1 MAINNETDWSWHPDN
16 PNVARLLRAWGV
28 DQVIGDNLVGF
39 KDGTNVGWA
48 PISRM
53 EKMLE
58 QPWWLV
64 HRCVANLG
72 KMLH

>member
-1 MAINNETDWSWHPDN
+1 MT
-16 PNVARLLRAWGV
+16 PNAARLLRAWGV
-28 DQVIGDNLVGF
+28 DQVIGDNLVRF
-39 KDGTNVGWA
+39 EELSLRRKDRTKVGWA
-48 PISRM
+48 PMSRV

-72 KMLH
+72 NTS